1 MRTYDSKTGNRTSS
15 HWFPIQQ
22 GTEPADFL
30 ATSVWLSA
38 YSRFRPTSHFFILP
52 TMRARIL
59 SSRWNEST
67 TSLVVRPLM

>member
-15 HWFPIQQ
+15 HRYPIQK
-22 GTEPADFL
+22 GAEPSAFL
-30 ATSVWLSA
+30 ATSVWMIA